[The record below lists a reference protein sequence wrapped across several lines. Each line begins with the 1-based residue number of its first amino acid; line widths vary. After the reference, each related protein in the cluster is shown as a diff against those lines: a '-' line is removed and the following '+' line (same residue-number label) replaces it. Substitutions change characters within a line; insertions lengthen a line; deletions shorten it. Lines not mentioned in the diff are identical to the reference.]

1 MRRTPALLVG
11 ITEADYALDRTER
24 TRMPARFRRAAAAAT
39 ALSLALAACGGDDD
53 NDSKKPIP
61 LEQGEEQTQ
70 PSEQGVGTRP
80 PSARTTFL
88 LSKAQDG
95 GFPNGPS
102 RNAAVSH
109 DQRIARFMAYESDAT
124 NIVAGDDNGTTDVF
138 VVRRAQPF
146 GTNGTPWV
154 PERTELASTARG
166 GGGANGPSYRPTL
179 DGDSHN
185 VPHCVAF
192 ISDASNLVSGDTNGK
207 PDAFVRDLRSGTLTR
222 VSVDSS
228 GKQSNGATTEVALS
242 GDCNR
247 VAFVSEGTNLALTK
261 AKKPA
266 FRSSVS
272 SRPPAGK
279 RQVYIRVLGGKK
291 LDKGFK
297 GLTFL
302 ASASA
307 KGKAGNG
314 DSSEVTFS
322 RSGKAVAFAS
332 DATNLAPGDRNG
344 KTDVY
349 RRTLERFFTRVGGKG
364 VQTFRF
370 KVGLVSAKGARAG
383 NGASSHPSITD
394 DGRYVAYQT
403 DATDLLPGDS
413 NGVTDIARADVA
425 GRTPRQVHV
434 SKTPLEGIA
443 NGASSRPVISDA
455 GEFIFFDSEA
465 SNLRPSESVRP
476 DPNGVRDVFLWNE
489 PTKNVSLESRDAEN
503 GYLEAPSQNPATSS
517 RGNYVPFESAYPL
530 IDLPLARELLAP
542 LVETPDALAIA
553 ELPALSDPAIP
564 APQLPDVAVAADGA
578 GVRVAADATAAEAA
592 KAAANAGQQVYLRY
606 LGPK

>member
-1 MRRTPALLVG
+1 
-11 ITEADYALDRTER
+11 
-24 TRMPARFRRAAAAAT
+24 MPVRSRYAAAAAA

-53 NDSKKPIP
+53 DSKKAIP
-61 LEQGEEQTQ
+61 LERGEKTTE
-70 PSEQGVGTRP
+70 PGEQGVGARP

-88 LSKAQDG
+88 LSKAEGG

-154 PERTELASTARG
+154 PQGTELASEARG
-166 GGGANGPSYRPTL
+166 GGAANGPSYRPAL

-185 VPHCVAF
+185 IPHCVAF
-192 ISDASNLVSGDTNGK
+192 ISDASNLVAGDTNGK
-207 PDAFVRDLRSGTLTR
+207 PDAFVRDLKSGTVTR

-228 GKQSNGATTEVALS
+228 GKQSNGATSEVALS

-261 AKKPA
+261 TKNPA
-266 FRSSVS
+266 FKSSVS

-314 DSSEVTFS
+314 NSSEVTFS
-322 RSGKAVAFAS
+322 RSGKAVAFSS

-344 KTDVY
+344 ATDVY
-349 RRTLERFFTRVGGKG
+349 RRTFERFFTRVGGKG

-370 KVGLVSAKGARAG
+370 KVGLVSAKGSKAG

-394 DGRYVAYQT
+394 DGRFIAYQT

-413 NGVTDIARADVA
+413 NGVRDIARADFK
-425 GRTPRQVHV
+425 GKTPKQLQV

-443 NGASSRPVISDA
+443 NGESSRPVISDA

-553 ELPALSDPAIP
+553 DLPALSDPAIP
-564 APQLPDVAVAADGA
+564 APELPDVGIAADA
-578 GVRVAADATAAEAA
+578 GEVKVAADATAAEAA
-592 KAAANAGQQVYLRY
+592 AVAKNAGQQVYLRY

>member
-1 MRRTPALLVG
+1 
-11 ITEADYALDRTER
+11 
-24 TRMPARFRRAAAAAT
+24 MPARSARVAAVAAALT
-39 ALSLALAACGGDDD
+39 LPVVLAACGGDDD
-53 NDSKKPIP
+53 NDAKKPIP
-61 LEQGEEQTQ
+61 LEQGKTQQT
-70 PSEQGVGTRP
+70 PTGESGVGARP

-88 LSKAQDG
+88 LSKAEDG

-124 NIVAGDDNGTTDVF
+124 NIVSGDDNGTTDVF
-138 VVRRAQPF
+138 LVRRAQPF
-146 GTNGTPWV
+146 GTSGTPWV
-154 PERTELASTARG
+154 PQGTELVSQGRGAS
-166 GGGANGPSYRPTL
+166 ANGPSYRPAL

-192 ISDASNLVSGDTNGK
+192 ISDASNLVAGDTNGK
-207 PDAFVRDLRSGTLTR
+207 ADAFVKDLKSGKVTR

-228 GKQSNGATTEVALS
+228 GKQSNGATSEVAIS
-242 GDCNR
+242 GDCRR
-247 VAFVSEGTNLALTK
+247 VAFVSEGSNLALTK
-261 AKKPA
+261 PKKPEWSPMK
-266 FRSSVS
+266 SSK
-272 SRPPAGK
+272 PAGGT
-279 RQVYIRVLGGKK
+279 RQVYIRVLDGKK

-307 KGKAGNG
+307 KGKAGGG
-314 DSSEVTFS
+314 DSYDVTFS

-332 DATNLAPGDRNG
+332 EASNLAPGDGNG

-349 RRTLERFFTRVGGKG
+349 RRTLERYFTHIGGKG

-370 KVGLVSAKGARAG
+370 KVGIVSAKGKRAG
-383 NGASSHPSITD
+383 NGASTHPSITD
-394 DGRYVAYQT
+394 DGRFIAYET

-413 NGVTDIARADVA
+413 NGASDIARADFKGA
-425 GRTPRQVHV
+425 TPKQQFV
-434 SKTPLEGIA
+434 SSTPLEGIA
-443 NGASSRPVISDA
+443 NGPSKRPVISDA
-455 GEFIFFDSEA
+455 GEFILFDSEA

-476 DPNGVRDVFLWNE
+476 DPNGVRDVFLWNA

-503 GYLEAPSQNPATSS
+503 GYIEAPSQNPATSS

-542 LVETPDALAIA
+542 LVDKPDVLAIA
-553 ELPALSDPAIP
+553 DLPPLSDPAIP
-564 APQLPDVAVAADGA
+564 APELPDVGISAAGA
-578 GVRVAADATAAEAA
+578 EAKVSADATASEAA
-592 KAAANAGQQVYLRY
+592 KAAVNAGQQVYLRY